1 MLSIWKVEV
10 VVGGRVVIESTAVR
24 YGNASLELLA
34 SQIAALKDADPLSPV
49 TVLVAS
55 NFAAV
60 ATRRSLAA
68 RPGGIANVNFTTVR
82 NWAASL
88 GAQRLTGAECRP
100 ASPALVTSAIRAV
113 LHEAPGIFE
122 PVADH
127 PATEQALTAAYR
139 ELRAVPD
146 SATSAVAECSMRASD
161 VVRVCRDARER
172 LSVGWYDDQDLLV
185 AATEE
190 LQQTPHPEIGPV
202 VVHLLP
208 NLTATQAGF
217 IRALAT
223 RGTVMVNIGVTG
235 NPGTDAPVVD
245 SYARAG
251 MTSAVPNDLKPPCAS
266 RIISASDPD
275 EEVRAAVRQIMR
287 WAQDGVQFGRMAVL
301 YGNADP
307 YARLVQAQLEAA
319 GIALTGV
326 PVRTLGATLLGRTLR
341 ALLALPDRA
350 FRRPDVLAV
359 LTGSPILSD
368 GQPAPGRVWERLSRE
383 AGVIGGDDWAQR
395 LPRLAAS
402 KRQCADQYEAEADGD
417 SDRAD
422 RRRRDAERAEA
433 LATFVGHL
441 RTALTQ
447 SAEARTWAAMVEW
460 ATGLL
465 RTYLGD
471 DAQRAGWPQDEQD
484 AARRV
489 EETLDRMAGLDA
501 LGGPGPTFQ
510 VFRQVLDKELN
521 APARQVGRLG
531 AGVLVG
537 HLSMAPGLMF
547 DRLVVLGMAEGR
559 FPSPHLEDSLLPD
572 AERAVAEGHLQLRAD
587 RVHDDHRHMLAAVAG
602 AQEAVLTWPRGDLRK
617 SNDQPASRWLLDS
630 AAELSGI
637 PGIRSEDL
645 LSLRNESWFENV
657 ASFADGLARTTVFT
671 TDQELR
677 LAAVARGEVSSPLLT
692 ADATLA
698 GALGVIDHTA
708 SHAFT
713 RFDGNLTSAAA
724 DLIGLQRVSATQ
736 LQTWAACPRAYLFN
750 YLLGVEHIE
759 EPERQLSI
767 DALDRGTLFHAIL
780 EDFVREA
787 IDSGQARTSW
797 TEADR
802 ARLHEIAD
810 FHFERFRREG
820 RTGRELLWRRDQSTI
835 LAELDRTL
843 DVDSS
848 RLSRGLRPVAA
859 EHGFDLV
866 EVPIPGGR
874 ALHVRGSID
883 RIDLDR
889 DGAIE
894 IIDYKTGKHDGYK
907 NLTEQ
912 TPHDGGRRLQLYI
925 YALAGRELF
934 PDASS
939 ASAYYWFTKT
949 DKLIGYPVSESVEQE
964 VSAAVHTIVEGIES
978 GVFPAHPSE
987 TDPRNWVECWACT
1000 PDGLSGR
1007 HLRSDWERKRH
1018 DPALHAYTALCE
1030 PEAAE

>member
-1 MLSIWKVEV
+1 VE
-10 VVGGRVVIESTAVR
+10 IESTR
-24 YGNASLELLA
+24 TEYGPLATERLA
-34 SQIAALKDADPLSPV
+34 SQIALLKGADLLSPI
-49 TVLVAS
+49 TVLVDS
-55 NFAAV
+55 NYV
-60 ATRRSLAA
+60 TLTTRRGLAA
-68 RPGGIANVNFTTVR
+68 RTDGIANVNFTTVR
-82 NWAASL
+82 AMAERF
-88 GAQRLTGAECRP
+88 GTARLTTAGFQP
-100 ASPALVTSAIRAV
+100 ASTPLITSAIRAA
-113 LHEAPGIFE
+113 LHAAPGIFE
-122 PVADH
+122 PVSDH
-127 PATEQALTAAYR
+127 PATEQALTTAYR
-139 ELRAVPD
+139 ELRAVPAPEVNAVTD
-146 SATSAVAECSMRASD
+146 CSARAAD
-161 VVRVCRDARER
+161 VVRICRDARTR
-172 LSVGWYDDQDLLV
+172 LSPGWYDEDDLLI

-190 LQQTPHPEIGPV
+190 LRENPHPEIGPIV
-202 VVHLLP
+202 LHLLP
-208 NLTATQAGF
+208 GLTATQADF
-217 IRALAT
+217 VRALAT
-223 RGTVMVNIGVTG
+223 RGPVMVNIGVTG
-235 NPGTDAPVVD
+235 SPDTDAPVID

-251 MTSAVPNDLKPPCAS
+251 MTTAVPNDLKPPCAS

-275 EEVRAAVRQIMR
+275 EEVRAAVRQVMR

-319 GIALTGV
+319 GIAFTGV
-326 PVRTLGATLLGRTLR
+326 PVRTLGTTLLGRTLR
-341 ALLALPDRA
+341 ALLALPDKA

-359 LTGSPILSD
+359 LTSAPILD
-368 GQPAPGRVWERLSRE
+368 KGRPAPCRVWERLSRE
-383 AGVIGGDDWAQR
+383 AGVVGGADWAHR
-395 LPRLAAS
+395 LPRLAVS
-402 KRQCADQYEAEADGD
+402 KRERADQYEADGD
-417 SDRAD
+417 IDRAES
-422 RRRRDAERAEA
+422 RRREA
-433 LATFVGHL
+433 GRIESLATFVECVRHDL
-441 RTALTQ
+441 AQ
-447 SAEARTWAAMVEW
+447 SAEARTWATLAEW

-471 DAQRAGWPQDEQD
+471 EAQRADWPEDEQD

-489 EETLDRMAGLDA
+489 DEILDRMAELDA
-501 LGGPGPTFQ
+501 LGGPAPTFQ
-510 VFRQVLDKELN
+510 AFRQVLDKELN
-521 APARQVGRLG
+521 APLRQAGRLG

-537 HLSMAPGLMF
+537 HLSIAPGLMF

-572 AERAVAEGHLQLRAD
+572 AERAAAEGHLQLRAD
-587 RVHDDHRHMLAAVAG
+587 RVHDDHRHLLAAIAG

-630 AAELSGI
+630 AAELSGT

-645 LSLRNESWFENV
+645 LRLRNESWFENV

-677 LAAVARGEVSSPLLT
+677 LAAVARGEINSPLLT

-736 LQTWAACPRAYLFN
+736 LQTWASCPRAYLFN
-750 YLLGVEHIE
+750 YLFGVEHIE

-797 TEADR
+797 TQADR
-802 ARLHEIAD
+802 ARLHEIAHV
-810 FHFERFRREG
+810 HFERFRREG

-843 DVDSS
+843 DLDSS

-859 EHGFDLV
+859 EHSFDLV
-866 EVPIPGGR
+866 EVPLHGGR

-883 RIDLDR
+883 RIDLNR

-912 TPHDGGRRLQLYI
+912 TPHYGGQRLQLYI

-934 PDASS
+934 PDAGS

-949 DKLIGYPVSESVEQE
+949 DKLIGYPVTESVEQE
-964 VSAAVHTIVEGIES
+964 VSAAIHTIVEGIES

-1018 DPALHAYTALCE
+1018 DPALQAYAALCE

>member
-1 MLSIWKVEV
+1 M
-10 VVGGRVVIESTAVR
+10 VIESTATT
-24 YGNASLELLA
+24 YGRAALELLA
-34 SQIAALKDADPLSPV
+34 CQVAELKGADPLSPV
-49 TVLVAS
+49 TVIVDSNHMAVVA
-55 NFAAV
+55 
-60 ATRRSLAA
+60 RRSLAR
-68 RPGGIANVNFTTVR
+68 RPGGIANVDFATMTALAERFAGGRV
-82 NWAASL
+82 AAT
-88 GAQRLTGAECRP
+88 RRP
-100 ASPALVTSAIRAV
+100 VSVPLITAAIRTA
-113 LHEAPGIFE
+113 LNQAPGIFE

-127 PATEQALTAAYR
+127 PATEQTLATTYR

-146 SATSAVAECSMRASD
+146 SATSAVAECSTRASD
-161 VVRVCRDARER
+161 VVRICRDARKR
-172 LSVGWYDDQDLLV
+172 LSVGWYDDEDLLL
-185 AATEE
+185 AATEAP
-190 LQQTPHPEIGPV
+190 QQNPHPEIGPV
-202 VVHLLP
+202 IVHLLP
-208 NLTATQAGF
+208 SLTATQAGF

-223 RGTVMVNIGVTG
+223 RGPVKVNIGVTG
-235 NPGTDAPVVD
+235 NAGTDAPVID

-251 MTSAVPNDLKPPCAS
+251 ITTAVPNDLKPPCAS

-275 EEVRAAVRQIMR
+275 EEVRAAVRHVMR
-287 WAQDGVQFGRMAVL
+287 WAQDGVPFGRMAVL

-319 GIALTGV
+319 GVAFTGV
-326 PVRTLGATLLGRTLR
+326 PVRTLGTTLLGHTLL
-341 ALLALPDRA
+341 AFLALPDRD

-359 LTGSPILSD
+359 LTGSPILD
-368 GQPAPGRVWERLSRE
+368 EGRPAPGRAWERLSRN
-383 AGVIGGDDWAQR
+383 AGVIGGDDWALR
-395 LPRLAAS
+395 LPRLAAG
-402 KRQCADQYEAEADGD
+402 KRERAEQYEANGD
-417 SDRAD
+417 SDRAE
-422 RRRRDAERAEA
+422 RRGQEAARAES
-433 LATFVGHL
+433 LAAFVERIRHDLAQG
-441 RTALTQ
+441 
-447 SAEARTWAAMVEW
+447 AEARTWAAMVEW
-460 ATGLL
+460 ATGLI

-471 DAQRAGWPQDEQD
+471 EARRADWPDDEQD
-484 AARRV
+484 AASRV
-489 EETLDRMAGLDA
+489 EEILDRLAGLDA
-501 LGGPGPTFQ
+501 LAGPAPTFQ
-510 VFRQVLDKELN
+510 TFRQVLDKELD
-521 APARQVGRLG
+521 APVRQVGRLG

-572 AERAVAEGHLQLRAD
+572 AERAAAEGHLQLRAD
-587 RVHDDHRHMLAAVAG
+587 RVHDDHRHLLAAVAG
-602 AQEAVLTWPRGDLRK
+602 AQETVLTWPRGDLRK

-637 PGIRSEDL
+637 AGIRSEDL
-645 LSLRNESWFENV
+645 LRLRDESWFENV

-671 TDQELR
+671 TEQELR

-698 GALGVIDHTA
+698 GALGVIDDTA

-713 RFDGNLTSAAA
+713 RFDGNLTSAAT

-780 EDFVREA
+780 EDFVRDA

-797 TEADR
+797 TQADR
-802 ARLHEIAD
+802 ARLHEIAHL
-810 FHFERFRREG
+810 HFERFRREG

-843 DVDSS
+843 DLDSG
-848 RLSRGLRPVAA
+848 RLARGLRPVAA
-859 EHGFDLV
+859 ERGFDLV

-934 PDASS
+934 PDARS
-939 ASAYYWFTKT
+939 ASAYFWFTKT
-949 DKLIGYPVSESVEQE
+949 DKLIGYPVTESVEQE
-964 VSAAVHTIVEGIES
+964 VSAAIHTIVEGIES
-978 GVFPAHPSE
+978 GVFPAHPPE
-987 TDPRNWVECWACT
+987 TDPRNWVECWACP

-1018 DPALHAYTALCE
+1018 DPALHAYAALCE
-1030 PEAAE
+1030 PEPAE